1 MSWQCSW
8 RVSIG
13 FVVSAMGVALTAVS
27 APSRADEAY
36 LCAPDKVVYV
46 STADLPKL
54 KRTDPCIA
62 AYYGLTVETPAKPAA
77 AVAASIKPSTPLP
90 AKKPA
95 AVVLKPLAEAEATSR
110 PSVQP
115 AQLAALTPPSA
126 MPATDYRNVKIL
138 NASRPDDA
146 WFRHTK

>member
-1 MSWQCSW
+1 MSWQCSR

-13 FVVSAMGVALTAVS
+13 FVVSATGVALTAVS

-62 AYYGLTVETPAKPAA
+62 AYYGLTVETPAKPAVAVTATIKQA
-77 AVAASIKPSTPLP
+77 APLP
-90 AKKPA
+90 EKKPVA
-95 AVVLKPLAEAEATSR
+95 IALKPLTETEAVSR
-110 PSVQP
+110 ASVQP

-126 MPATDYRNVKIL
+126 MPGTDFRNVKIL

>member
-1 MSWQCSW
+1 MSWQCSR

-13 FVVSAMGVALTAVS
+13 FVVSATGVALTAVP

-62 AYYGLTVETPAKPAA
+62 AYYGLRLAAHYWPAK
-77 AVAASIKPSTPLP
+77 L
-90 AKKPA
+90 
-95 AVVLKPLAEAEATSR
+95 
-110 PSVQP
+110 
-115 AQLAALTPPSA
+115 LAALGNSSL
-126 MPATDYRNVKIL
+126 PARQ
-138 NASRPDDA
+138 AC
-146 WFRHTK
+146 